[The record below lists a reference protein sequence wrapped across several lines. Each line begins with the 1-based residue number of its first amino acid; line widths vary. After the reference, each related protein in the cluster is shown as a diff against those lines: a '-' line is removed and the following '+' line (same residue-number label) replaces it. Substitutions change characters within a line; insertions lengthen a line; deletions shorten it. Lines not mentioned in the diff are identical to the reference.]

1 MAAGSASS
9 GPVSGAASTTSKSS
23 EAASSSAGAVSPLL
37 AKIEELKAQQAK
49 MIRER
54 RAVAKDLRNA
64 ERKRRRL
71 KEKAKSLSDADLA
84 QVLALRTQHAQELAQ
99 KKQKQ
104 GNESTGAEGGGAGA

>member
-1 MAAGSASS
+1 MAASSASS
-9 GPVSGAASTTSKSS
+9 GPVSDAASLTSKGS
-23 EAASSSAGAVSPLL
+23 EAASSSGSVVAPLQ
-37 AKIEELKAQQAK
+37 AKIEALKAQQAK

-54 RAVAKDLRNA
+54 RTVAKDLRNA

-71 KEKAKSLSDADLA
+71 KDKAKSLSDTDLM

-104 GNESTGAEGGGAGA
+104 SSESTSAEGTGAGA